1 MHETGIV
8 RDLVRKVEQAGRE
21 AGAMRVARVGVW
33 LGALSQFSPHHFR
46 EHFDDEARGTIAEGA
61 ELGIEASSDLR
72 DPNAQSVMIRS
83 LDLDVPDDA
92 AQ

>member
-8 RDLVRKVEQAGRE
+8 RELLRKVEQAGRD
-21 AGAMRVARVGVW
+21 AGATKVARIGIW

-46 EHFDDEARGTIAEGA
+46 EHFNDEARGTIAEGA
-61 ELGIEASSDLR
+61 ELGIEASADIG

-83 LDLDVPDDA
+83 LELDVPEREV
-92 AQ
+92 